1 MIGFTAGAERA
12 DQSLRPRCEDGA
24 TRFTCN
30 VSLGGSSSREPRSDA
45 TCPDKP
51 ARVSMVESNGTRNPS
66 RFFRRVE
73 GRATFGQA
81 KGLVGVVTMCWFFP
95 RCEDDMANG

>member
-1 MIGFTAGAERA
+1 MIGVTAGAERA

-24 TRFTCN
+24 TRITCN

-51 ARVSMVESNGTRNPS
+51 ARVSMVESNAKPLSLFPS
-66 RFFRRVE
+66 CRRK
-73 GRATFGQA
+73 GDLRASERTG
-81 KGLVGVVTMCWFFP
+81 GDDRLVKMVGKIV
-95 RCEDDMANG
+95 R

>member
-1 MIGFTAGAERA
+1 MIGVTAGAERA

-51 ARVSMVESNGTRNPS
+51 ARVSMVESNGTRSPS

-73 GRATFGQA
+73 ERRPSGKRKDWLQ
-81 KGLVGVVTMCWFFP
+81 W
-95 RCEDDMANG
+95 

>member
-66 RFFRRVE
+66 RFSVVSKE
-73 GRATFGQA
+73 GRPSGKRKDWSA
-81 KGLVGVVTMCWFFP
+81 W
-95 RCEDDMANG
+95 